1 MTGLTVNLL
10 FRLIDL
16 AVDITGV
23 ADRSSGSYSLI
34 RSAGLGLLFDDDGCS
49 KIGTLGGD
57 WSVDPPECDDILNAL
72 GSINT
77 NQLGKTA
84 RLDNGNIHPLM
95 DR

>member
-23 ADRSSGSYSLI
+23 ADRSSGSYSLV

-49 KIGTLGGD
+49 KIGTLGTQFGVEAPD
-57 WSVDPPECDDILNAL
+57 CDEISNVL

-84 RLDNGNIHPLM
+84 RLDNGDLHPLM